1 MNIRNNSTEK
11 NDKPIPTIEAC
22 GCLEL
27 GFKFYGPFDS
37 AFEAL
42 EFGENHAPHSQE
54 WTQYFL
60 SDPKELT
67 EKGEK
72 NANANSNTSSS

>member
-1 MNIRNNSTEK
+1 MNIRSNSTDK
-11 NDKPIPTIEAC
+11 SDKPIPTIVAC

-42 EFGENHAPHSQE
+42 EFGENHAPHSGE
-54 WTQYFL
+54 WRQYFL
-60 SDPKELT
+60 TDPSELT
-67 EKGEK
+67 EKGQE
-72 NANANSNTSSS
+72 NANATTTS